1 MVIFHRFLYV
11 YQRVTTSF
19 HRWSSTNGE
28 STGNDKKPAGGEK
41 QYTMS
46 MSGVYGIPPPFLAMK
61 YHDLNF
67 IGKNMMF
74 GDKLFSDK
82 AITELLEELSRVER
96 MNGPGLI
103 FGPPVG
109 LGVKDEG
116 LPSP

>member
-1 MVIFHRFLYV
+1 
-11 YQRVTTSF
+11 
-19 HRWSSTNGE
+19 
-28 STGNDKKPAGGEK
+28 
-41 QYTMS
+41 
-46 MSGVYGIPPPFLAMK
+46 
-61 YHDLNF
+61 
-67 IGKNMMF
+67 MMF